1 MKRILRSLLLLAVTA
16 VTASTTQ
23 AAPVTYTFTA
33 TLADVDT
40 PYFNPYFGVTLTG
53 TVTLDPSAIPIVI
66 APIYI
71 DGEYRKWVDGAFT
84 INIITD
90 TGYMAGTAD
99 GGTTSFENSDIPLY
113 TAVED
118 RSPLV

>member
-113 TAVED
+113 TAV
-118 RSPLV
+118 